1 MKAPPATRDHINGIQ
16 ASILGLL
23 ALLSRSRSRWPCSAS
38 TAGARPWSTRPNA
51 IGTAFLRTDLLPP
64 PLRDEARAALDKYL
78 DARVDESAL
87 PLHDERRVQRST
99 DVAVAATAAC
109 GSWRSAPPFRRN
121 TSRAPTLTFVDAV
134 NRLIDGYGKRT
145 SGLNQH
151 VPELVLGLLLV
162 TFLLAG
168 GIMGFAAGAASHRP
182 SSVTYI
188 LIGLMVV
195 LVFIILDLDR
205 PRRGIIN
212 VDHSSLQDLQ
222 TRVKAALKSGP
233 GTRASGRQVRVTASR
248 LGVGSATRRGFD
260 RRLDASGVAA
270 PPSGSSKARAAHGLD
285 AGRA

>member
-1 MKAPPATRDHINGIQ
+1 MKEWLYGVPSAAIALALLALLAVCLNVGHRLGQARAHESTAATREHINGIQ
-16 ASILGLL
+16 AAILGLL
-23 ALLSRSRSRWPCSAS
+23 ALLLAFTFSLALQRFDSRSEAVVDE
-38 TAGARPWSTRPNA
+38 ANA

-64 PLRDEARAALDKYL
+64 PLRDEARAAIDRYL

-87 PLHDERRVQRST
+87 PLHDQATRAKVNG
-99 DVAVAATAAC
+99 VAIAGHGGLWQIALRAAL
-109 GSWRSAPPFRRN
+109 PEN
-121 TSRAPTLTFVDAV
+121 TSRAPTLMFVESV

-182 SSVTYI
+182 SPVTYI

-195 LVFIILDLDR
+195 LVFIVLDLDR

-212 VDHSSLQDLQ
+212 VDHSSLLDLQ
-222 TRVKAALKSGP
+222 TRVKAQLKSG
-233 GTRASGRQVRVTASR
+233 RQ
-248 LGVGSATRRGFD
+248 
-260 RRLDASGVAA
+260 
-270 PPSGSSKARAAHGLD
+270 PPPE
-285 AGRA
+285 AGGK

>member
-1 MKAPPATRDHINGIQ
+1 MKEWLYGVPSAAIALMLLALLAVCLNVGHRIGQARAHESTPARREHINGIQ
-16 ASILGLL
+16 AAILGLL
-23 ALLSRSRSRWPCSAS
+23 ALLLAFTFSLALQRFDSRSEAVVDE
-38 TAGARPWSTRPNA
+38 ANA

-64 PLRDEARAALDKYL
+64 PLRDEARAAIDKYL

-87 PLHDERRVQRST
+87 PLDDQAARAKVNG
-99 DVAVAATAAC
+99 VAIAGHGGLWQIAVRAAHSEA
-109 GSWRSAPPFRRN
+109 G
-121 TSRAPTLTFVDAV
+121 SRAPMFVDSV

-151 VPELVLGLLLV
+151 VPEFVLGLLLV

-168 GIMGFAAGAASHRP
+168 GIMGFAAGAGSHRP

-212 VDHSSLQDLQ
+212 VDHSSLLDLQ
-222 TRVKAALKSGP
+222 TRAKAELKSG
-233 GTRASGRQVRVTASR
+233 RQ
-248 LGVGSATRRGFD
+248 
-260 RRLDASGVAA
+260 
-270 PPSGSSKARAAHGLD
+270 PPPE
-285 AGRA
+285 AGGK